1 MVTMGFKSF
10 FRSLAALT
18 FAILFLMGAFARPV
32 LAQSEDDNAASSAD
46 SNGQQPTLQL
56 SPGDLAFGNITV
68 GQTSASQTET
78 ATNPSTHHKKIK
90 VEGVSVTAGFTV
102 TANAC
107 SGSTLRDGE
116 MCTVAIACAP
126 TAAGAIT
133 GTLTIKYK
141 TNKKRAATANLTC
154 TGVT

>member
-56 SPGDLAFGNITV
+56 SPGDLTFGDVTV

-90 VEGVSVTAGFTV
+90 AEGVTVSAGFTIV
-102 TANAC
+102 DN
-107 SGSTLRDGE
+107 S
-116 MCTVAIACAP
+116 
-126 TAAGAIT
+126 
-133 GTLTIKYK
+133 
-141 TNKKRAATANLTC
+141 C
-154 TGVT
+154 TGSKLN